1 MINTFKALDKQ
12 THSNGDYSIIPI
24 RMQDMEHIRIWRNSQ
39 MNVLRQKKVLSSKDQ
54 REYFKNIIST
64 FFKLDEPEQL
74 LFSFIKD
81 SELIGYGGLVNI
93 SWIDKRAEVSFLLN
107 NTRALNNLKYHED
120 FTSFIEL
127 IKDLCFNEMK
137 FNRLFTETYVFR
149 KLHIEILENSGFIKE
164 GRLRHNIYENNKYH
178 DSILHSIL
186 KEDYNAK

>member
-1 MINTFKALDKQ
+1 MINTFKALGRQ
-12 THSNGDYSIIPI
+12 IYINGDYSIIPI

-54 REYFKNIIST
+54 KEYFKNTIST
-64 FFKLDEPEQL
+64 FFKLDETEQL

-81 SELIGYGGLVNI
+81 SKLIGYGGLVNI
-93 SWIDKRAEVSFLLN
+93 SWIDKRAEMSFLLN
-107 NTRALNNLKYHED
+107 NTRAINNLKYHED

-137 FNRLFTETYVFR
+137 FNRLFTETYAFR
-149 KLHIEILENSGFIKE
+149 KPHIKILENSGFIKE